1 MVVMTVGSREA
12 YFKQAPQRDLLRVL
26 EPIHYGNFSYVGL
39 SVLPPF
45 IVYGPGEMSLAER
58 EQVLQDYREYLLQF
72 EQLIPLSF
80 A

>member
-1 MVVMTVGSREA
+1 
-12 YFKQAPQRDLLRVL
+12 
-26 EPIHYGNFSYVGL
+26 
-39 SVLPPF
+39 LPPF

>member
-1 MVVMTVGSREA
+1 
-12 YFKQAPQRDLLRVL
+12 
-26 EPIHYGNFSYVGL
+26 
-39 SVLPPF
+39 
-45 IVYGPGEMSLAER
+45 MSLAER